1 MGVLPSGFFIKMGK
15 RSRRGS
21 LPNDLLIVPTN
32 IPGLNGDISRSESS
46 RGSLIM
52 VGLISARPL
61 SNAFSLIGLRFA
73 LSNSL
78 GSFNALFTNLL
89 MFRSENSFSKG
100 ELFSNC
106 AKRLRVGGG
115 GRARGPGKGR

>member
-32 IPGLNGDISRSESS
+32 IPGLNGDISSSESS
-46 RGSLIM
+46 PNSLIM

-73 LSNSL
+73 LSM
-78 GSFNALFTNLL
+78 GSFNALFTNLS